1 MKKIILSLMAVA
13 TVFCASA
20 QDVKTVYN
28 EAVTA
33 YGEKK
38 FDVAAEKFNS
48 VLDLGLDDESA
59 GDLVK
64 TAQTYI
70 PKCYYMY
77 GGRAMQSGNYDVA
90 IENFTKSAE
99 YAELWGDMTTQLKA
113 TSWIGKT
120 YQKQGGDAFNAKDF
134 ETAKVVFS
142 KGYAAD
148 PKNTEMAIWL
158 GICYCETDEF
168 EKGMETFYDIVKM
181 GSNPKYAEAAEEA
194 AKNIGIYTNN
204 RVAAFQTEKNYDGVI
219 TMADWILSQEP
230 TSALAEKIRLQA
242 YFDKADYAKV
252 YELGEAAAAAQ
263 TTDEEK
269 SNVYFILGAAYNAK
283 EMKPQAIAAFQKV
296 VAGPNAETAKATVA
310 ELSK

>member
-13 TVFCASA
+13 AVFTASA
-20 QDVKTVYN
+20 QDVKAVYN
-28 EAVTA
+28 EAVAA
-33 YGEKK
+33 YGAKK
-38 FDVAAEKFNS
+38 FDVAAEKFNQ
-48 VLDLGLDDESA
+48 VLDLGLDDEGA
-59 GDLVK
+59 GSLVK

-70 PKCYYMY
+70 PKCYLSH
-77 GGRAMQSGNYDVA
+77 GLGFAKTGQFDAA
-90 IENFTKSAE
+90 IENLTKSAE
-99 YAELWGDMTTQLKA
+99 YAELWGDMPTQVKA
-113 TSWIGKT
+113 NSLVGMV
-120 YQKQGGDAFNAKDF
+120 YQQQGGQAFNEKDYA
-134 ETAKVVFS
+134 TAKTIFA
-142 KGYAAD
+142 KGYAAN
-148 PKNTEMAIWL
+148 PKNTQMANWL

-168 EKGMETFYDIVKM
+168 EKGMEVFYSIAKM
-181 GSNPKYAEAAEEA
+181 GSNPKYKAAADEA

-219 TMADWILSQEP
+219 AMAEWILSQEP

-263 TTDEEK
+263 TSDEEK

-296 VAGPNAETAKATVA
+296 TAGANAETAKATIA